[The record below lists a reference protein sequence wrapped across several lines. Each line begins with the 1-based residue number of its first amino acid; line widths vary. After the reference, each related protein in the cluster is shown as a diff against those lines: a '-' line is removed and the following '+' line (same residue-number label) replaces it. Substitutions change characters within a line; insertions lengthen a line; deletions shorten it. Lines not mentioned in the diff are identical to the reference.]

1 VPPTYERRCGR
12 SRETRTEAAGREN
25 GLWPRHGAAGGAG
38 GVPAMADLGQ
48 GMLFLLLEDEHGLIN
63 VVSRAGY
70 ERWRALPRGEPLL
83 LMVGG

>member
-1 VPPTYERRCGR
+1 
-12 SRETRTEAAGREN
+12 
-25 GLWPRHGAAGGAG
+25 
-38 GVPAMADLGQ
+38 MADLGQ

-83 LMVGG
+83 LMVGGSAAARAWGEG